1 MATTATAGASAA
13 SSTAATSAASKSGA
27 QLAGN
32 FNNFLS
38 LLTTQLKNQSPTDP
52 LDTNQMTNQLVQFAS
67 VEQQI
72 SMNKNLEQ
80 MVSLQQAAQLTA
92 AAPLMGQR
100 VEVEGDSLPLQ
111 NGTATVRLPAAGN
124 ARTAQVTVT
133 DSAGRK
139 LREAQ
144 VPLSQ
149 SAQDWQWD
157 GRDASGNKLA
167 DGAYKVAVTGAD
179 ASGGAAATS
188 FTVIGTA
195 TAAERADGAL
205 KLRLGAATYT
215 FDKVRSLGA
224 GT

>member
-1 MATTATAGASAA
+1 MATTAAAATTAA
-13 SSTAATSAASKSGA
+13 SSTTAGSMASKSGT

-32 FNNFLS
+32 FNNFLA

-111 NGTATVRLPAAGN
+111 NGTATIRLPAGGN
-124 ARTAQVTVT
+124 ARMAEVTVT
-133 DSAGRK
+133 DSAGRTLRKTQVK
-139 LREAQ
+139 LG
-144 VPLSQ
+144 Q

-157 GRDASGNKLA
+157 GRDATGNKLA
-167 DGAYKVAVTGAD
+167 DGAYRVAVTGAD

-195 TAAERADGAL
+195 TAAERADGV
-205 KLRLGAATYT
+205 LRLRIGGATYT
-215 FDKVRSLGA
+215 FDKVRSIGA
-224 GT
+224 GA